1 MDELAESDWSRRGD
15 SVTGVPAGLVDF
27 VFDGLG
33 QYDGKNHLA
42 IQLEQ
47 MLCYATLDFQVP
59 TSWSFRQLGFDHRM
73 MAMPRPPAY
82 SLTSLY
88 MEERQTKQQI
98 CISITKKLNRRR
110 CVQGII
116 AKQLSIDESTV
127 TPHTKFADLGADSL
141 DTVEIMMALEEK
153 FEVSIG
159 GGAENISTVQDAAD
173 LIEKVKVAA
182 A

>member
-1 MDELAESDWSRRGD
+1 MIGGLRVVPKIKITKAARRSSPD
-15 SVTGVPAGLVDF
+15 LRSCLKTR
-27 VFDGLG
+27 
-33 QYDGKNHLA
+33 
-42 IQLEQ
+42 I
-47 MLCYATLDFQVP
+47 LCSITIPYATF
-59 TSWSFRQLGFDHRM
+59 
-73 MAMPRPPAY
+73 Y
-82 SLTSLY
+82 SNT
-88 MEERQTKQQI
+88 
-98 CISITKKLNRRR
+98 LNRRR